1 MPAAFGLGLK
11 DIVESDS
18 GHSQNSEDI
27 SSFGSFGAGR
37 ELETLHEG
45 DQEIVKVQEVS
56 QLTREEI
63 LKDFTHA
70 EQAVIMTVPAASNV
84 EDLTKFATSSK
95 YFRGEH
101 HLEEMMYHE
110 NCPRSVLLQLIDK
123 FRMLLIKHEH
133 DDPAVSMY
141 FKGMQ

>member
-1 MPAAFGLGLK
+1 MNQTGGRA
-11 DIVESDS
+11 
-18 GHSQNSEDI
+18 QNSDI

-37 ELETLHEG
+37 ELETLPEG
-45 DQEIVKVQEVS
+45 DQELVKVQEVN
-56 QLTREEI
+56 QVTREEI
-63 LKDFTHA
+63 LKDFTLA
-70 EQAVIMTVPAASNV
+70 EQEVIMSVPAAANL
-84 EDLTKFATSSK
+84 EDLTKFARLSK

-123 FRMLLIKHEH
+123 FSSILVKHEH
-133 DDPAVSMY
+133 EDPAVSMY

>member
-1 MPAAFGLGLK
+1 MSTSCRATSLEELAKPASAALGLGLR

-18 GHSQNSEDI
+18 GQSQNSDI
-27 SSFGSFGAGR
+27 SSFGSYGAGR
-37 ELETLHEG
+37 ELETLPEG
-45 DQEIVKVQEVS
+45 DQELGNEQEV
-56 QLTREEI
+56 
-63 LKDFTHA
+63 
-70 EQAVIMTVPAASNV
+70 IMSVPAAANL
-84 EDLTKFATSSK
+84 EDLTKFARLSK

-123 FRMLLIKHEH
+123 FSGLLVKHEH
-133 DDPAVSMY
+133 EDPAVSMY